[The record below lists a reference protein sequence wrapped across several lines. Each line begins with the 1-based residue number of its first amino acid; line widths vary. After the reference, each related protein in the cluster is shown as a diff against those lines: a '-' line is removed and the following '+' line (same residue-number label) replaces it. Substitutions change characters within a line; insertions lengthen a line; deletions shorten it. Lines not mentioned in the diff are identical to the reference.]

1 MFIIMDYL
9 SDYNLLKRLY
19 NYKSEIICP
28 DNSDFSIYNFSFI
41 SDINNHFPVKS
52 ECLRL
57 ANENKEIIRKIAEE
71 KCIECHESEKIFDIL
86 DSDVLQ
92 NSSFIYPVYKKN
104 NTDKSKSVI
113 ILLHGLNE
121 KSWDKYHTW
130 AKALTEMTGKAVLLF
145 PISFHINRVQPVW
158 THPRRMDNLSKER
171 KLMYTEISETSF
183 VNAAISTRLQ
193 FKPESFFWSGM
204 RSFNDIIKLLQQIK
218 SDNHPIID
226 KSASIDFFS
235 YSIGALLTEILL
247 MDNYN
252 GWFEKT
258 KAILFCG
265 GPVMSHMY
273 ATSKY
278 IYDSETYKS
287 MTNFYVLNFK
297 EEIKKSK
304 GMNNYF
310 NNPEPASLD
319 FMSMLNMD
327 FLKEKRESK
336 LNNLSKQIKA
346 ISLVKDE
353 VIPPSSVILT
363 LNGKDKNIPIDV
375 AVKDFPFE
383 YDHISPFPLGEGIKD
398 EVNKSFLEVFTE
410 ASDYLK

>member
-1 MFIIMDYL
+1 MNYL

-19 NYKSEIICP
+19 NYKAEIISP
-28 DNSDFSIYNFSFI
+28 ENSNFSIHNFSFI
-41 SDINNHFPVKS
+41 SDINNRFPEKS

-57 ANENKEIIRKIAEE
+57 ANENKDIIRKIAEE
-71 KCIECHESEKIFDIL
+71 KCIECPESEKIFDIL
-86 DSDVLQ
+86 DSDVPQ
-92 NSSFIYPVYKKN
+92 NSSFIYPVYKN
-104 NTDKSKSVI
+104 NNSEKSKSVI

-130 AKALTEMTGKAVLLF
+130 AKALVEMTGKAVLLF

-171 KLMYTEISETSF
+171 KAMYPLISETSF

-193 FKPESFFWSGM
+193 FKPETFFWSGM
-204 RSFNDIIKLLQQIK
+204 RTYNDIIKLLQQIK
-218 SDNHPIID
+218 SGNHTIID
-226 KSASIDFFS
+226 KNASIDFFS
-235 YSIGALLTEILL
+235 YSIGAFLTEILL
-247 MDNYN
+247 MNNFN
-252 GWFEKT
+252 GWFDDT
-258 KAILFCG
+258 KALLFCG

-287 MTNFYVLNFK
+287 MTNFYVLNF
-297 EEIKKSK
+297 EDEVKKSQ
-304 GMNNYF
+304 GMNSYF
-310 NNPEPASLD
+310 NDPEPAAND
-319 FMSMLNMD
+319 FKSILNMD
-327 FLKEKRESK
+327 MLKNNRENK
-336 LNNLSKQIKA
+336 LMNLSGQIKA

-363 LNGKDKNIPIDV
+363 LKGKEKNIPIDV
-375 AVKDFPFE
+375 TVKDFPFE

-398 EVNKSFLEVFTE
+398 EVNKSFYEVFKE
-410 ASDYLK
+410 ASEFLK